1 MEPYFPQKVKL
12 MEKGGAF
19 FYVLQ
24 FSGDFYWNADAGS
37 EPLLNLANE
46 RTLLTNLWEAKE
58 Q

>member
-1 MEPYFPQKVKL
+1 

-58 Q
+58 QK

>member
-1 MEPYFPQKVKL
+1 
-12 MEKGGAF
+12 MEKSD
-19 FYVLQ
+19 LQ
-24 FSGDFYWNADAGS
+24 FSGDFYWNADVGS